1 MPLIHDGHFI
11 AIPGY
16 WMILPAIPVGL
27 WIVRRYRRGEA
38 DERWVWFA
46 LLAMVHITATIALTI
61 FPIPIAGQGY
71 VRIRGVSDN
80 IIPFATILTQATH
93 PSLSNYRQLIGN
105 ALALMPLGVYA
116 PALWPRFRDLR
127 RFVILAIACGVGI
140 ELTQFAGSLMEGFT
154 YRVTDIDD
162 AMMNAAGA
170 IAAFLAWPYIWPRLW
185 PLLEPYAQP
194 LRKRLTPELPTQK
207 RPT

>member
-1 MPLIHDGHFI
+1 
-11 AIPGY
+11 
-16 WMILPAIPVGL
+16 
-27 WIVRRYRRGEA
+27 
-38 DERWVWFA
+38 
-46 LLAMVHITATIALTI
+46 
-61 FPIPIAGQGY
+61 
-71 VRIRGVSDN
+71 
-80 IIPFATILTQATH
+80 
-93 PSLSNYRQLIGN
+93 
-105 ALALMPLGVYA
+105 
-116 PALWPRFRDLR
+116 
-127 RFVILAIACGVGI
+127 
-140 ELTQFAGSLMEGFT
+140 MEGFT